1 MTEVADPN
9 CIDIVVPFRDEL
21 AQHPELPDIQMMGG
35 IGSAALKHPDTVILL
50 DERRIVAPDGF
61 LTDTESEAGQ
71 ATQEAL
77 ARFRPDGTQRDL
89 DLLIK
94 STDPEAK
101 ARIKTLAETAVKG
114 QLDVSAF
121 IYHDAAELEEMIE
134 NPTGFF
140 AFRTFVSDRFRHP
153 DGSMEKSLFP
163 FSVPLDLEVLEDWNL
178 EIGGEEFVVSNPA
191 SAILNYLTRSVSGL
205 RGVKDGP
212 KVLEMAEQT
221 FGKAPELIEWCL
233 NGPGQSQMEL
243 AAILQTVR
251 RANSLPH
258 SKRTLDVGPLRIKA
272 GSVRALMDHEAFMI
286 PDVEPDVRDAIMAWT
301 IAKSRLL
308 GYGESQQWAITL
320 YQKYFEPIFDGIT
333 HNDSAS
339 MFAKAADER
348 TAPGGLATA

>member
-9 CIDIVVPFRDEL
+9 CIDIAVPFRDEL
-21 AQHPELPDIQMMGG
+21 ARHPELPDVHIMGG
-35 IGSAALKHPDTVILL
+35 IGSAALKHPDTVIKV
-50 DERRIVAPDGF
+50 DERRIIAPDNF
-61 LTDTESEAGQ
+61 LTDMESDAGK
-71 ATQEAL
+71 ATQAAL
-77 ARFRPDGTQRDL
+77 ATIRPEGTQRDF
-89 DLLIK
+89 DLLVK
-94 STDPEAK
+94 SADPKHIAEVEAI
-101 ARIKTLAETAVKG
+101 AQMTVDGLLE
-114 QLDVSAF
+114 VSAF
-121 IYHDAAELEEMIE
+121 GLHDAEDLEEQRR
-134 NPTGFF
+134 NPLGLF
-140 AFRTFVSDRFRHP
+140 ALRTFVSDRYLHE
-153 DGSMEKSLFP
+153 DGSMEKALFP
-163 FSVPLDLEVLEDWNL
+163 FAVPLDKELLENWTL
-178 EIGGEEFVVSNPA
+178 EIGGQEFMVSNPA
-191 SAILNYLTRSVSGL
+191 STILNYITRSISGI

-212 KVLEMAEQT
+212 KVREMAT
-221 FGKAPELIEWCL
+221 HIFGKAPELVDYCL
-233 NGPGQSQMEL
+233 EGPGQSQMVL

-301 IAKSRLL
+301 IIKSRLL

-320 YQKYFEPIFDGIT
+320 YQKYFESIFDGIT